1 MALCIIRFKILND
14 NLKQQFIPLQEP
26 KEGLLK
32 LIFYGKSPI
41 FFFFLGEKIRIF
53 FTFHLTSLAFYIPPY
68 IAKEIALSAEHYMAL
83 HQFHFGYQK
92 RH

>member
-14 NLKQQFIPLQEP
+14 NLKQQFIPLHEP

-41 FFFFLGEKIRIF
+41 FFFFWVKKSEYFLRFI
-53 FTFHLTSLAFYIPPY
+53 
-68 IAKEIALSAEHYMAL
+68 
-83 HQFHFGYQK
+83 
-92 RH
+92 